1 MHVRGGLVKTNR
13 LVYAEAVS
21 PPRNAPNSAR
31 RSEKSRRAIL
41 TAALDLVEESGYAKL
56 SIEGIAA
63 RAGVGK
69 QTIYRWWSSKGSVL
83 LDALLA
89 LSEDQEGEVVS
100 LPDTGDLEADLK
112 LILRATIAQLNDPR
126 YDQPMRALSTDILH
140 DPELAADYAERLE
153 RPMTELREGRLR
165 SAQRTGE
172 LPAELDLALAIDMIW
187 GPLFNRW
194 ALRTG
199 PLTPEYADA
208 LVETALHGLRH
219 VEVARALERPERVA
233 DRAGGG
239 ATVT

>member
-1 MHVRGGLVKTNR
+1 MP
-13 LVYAEAVS
+13 

-63 RAGVGK
+63 RAGAGK
-69 QTIYRWWSSKGSVL
+69 QTIYRWWPSKGAVL

-89 LSEDQEGEVVS
+89 LSENQEGDVMS
-100 LPDTGDLEADLK
+100 LPDTVELESDLK
-112 LILRATIAQLNDPR
+112 LILRATVDQLNDPR
-126 YDQPMRALSTDILH
+126 YDQPMRALSTEILH
-140 DPELAADYAERLE
+140 DQELAAIHAELLD
-153 RPMTELREGRLR
+153 RPMTELRQERLR

-172 LPAELDLALAIDMIW
+172 LPAELDLALALDVIW
-187 GPLFNRW
+187 GPLFHRW

-208 LVETALHGLRH
+208 LVETALGGLRP
-219 VEVARALERPERVA
+219 RATT
-233 DRAGGG
+233 
-239 ATVT
+239 TVT